1 MAEKRGEKLS
11 HVKAD
16 ALVQQL
22 ADTLAQE
29 KAATFGVTPGVAKT
43 ELLVHRLAYTFAE
56 EEADKIGNT
65 LGDVGASTGYLGRGY
80 LIS

>member
-1 MAEKRGEKLS
+1 MKG
-11 HVKAD
+11 D

-29 KAATFGVTPGVAKT
+29 KAATFCVTPGVAKT

-56 EEADKIGNT
+56 EGADKLGNT
-65 LGDVGASTGYLGRGY
+65 LGDVGASTGYLRRGY

>member
-1 MAEKRGEKLS
+1 MKG
-11 HVKAD
+11 D

-22 ADTLAQE
+22 ADTLAQK
-29 KAATFGVTPGVAKT
+29 KAATFCVTPGVAKT

-56 EEADKIGNT
+56 EEAEKLGNT
-65 LGDVGASTGYLGRGY
+65 LGDVGASTGYFRRGY